1 MSDSLRNRGSRLPPL
16 FRSIRFRL
24 SAQYSAVVFGLGGL
38 ILALVYLAVRWQL
51 TQTETRLVVRG
62 RELQLGQFRLLINP
76 QLEEAQVRTLES
88 LFSQFVLE
96 KLASY
101 SLIALV
107 ALFVISLAVGWV
119 MAGRAL
125 APVDRI
131 TQVAREIEVSDLS
144 RRIALEGPDDE
155 LTRLG
160 ATFDSMLDRLQVA
173 FQSQKRFLADTS
185 HDLRTPLSVI
195 RSNVEVTLDDPT
207 PTIEEWRATG
217 EIVARNAEKMGSM
230 IDALLAAA
238 RFESSK
244 ATKVA
249 VDLAHLVRAA
259 TDDQRASAADG
270 EVGLQESVEP
280 VEVQGD
286 ALALSRALG
295 NLLDNALRV
304 APAGSKIEIG
314 CGRRQGWAYLAV
326 ADEGPGFTGG
336 DGTGLGLGIVEQ
348 VTRMHGGEFEIYSE
362 EGATMVIWLP
372 DGAEGPAPHL
382 DPLRGRPGPVSLV
395 ANTEHLSSTASLT
408 IPSKDLEAI

>member
-1 MSDSLRNRGSRLPPL
+1 MSDPRVTRGSRLPSL

-24 SAQYSAVVFGLGGL
+24 SAQYSAIVFGLGGL

-51 TQTETRLVVRG
+51 TSETETRLFVSG
-62 RELQLGQFRLLINP
+62 RQLQMGEFRFVINP

-88 LFSQFVLE
+88 LFNQFVLE

-101 SLIALV
+101 SLIALI
-107 ALFVISLAVGWV
+107 ALFVIALAVGWV

-125 APVDRI
+125 APVNRI

-144 RRIALEGPDDE
+144 RRIALKGPDDE

-160 ATFDSMLDRLQVA
+160 ATFDSMLDRLEGA
-173 FQSQKRFLADTS
+173 FQSQKRFLANTS

-207 PTIEEWRATG
+207 PTVEEWRATG

-230 IDALLAAA
+230 IEGLLAAA
-238 RFESSK
+238 RFESGK
-244 ATKVA
+244 ATMVA
-249 VDLAHLVRAA
+249 VDLSNLVRAA
-259 TDDQRASAADG
+259 ADDQRAAAGDAD
-270 EVGLQESVEP
+270 VGLQESVEP
-280 VEVQGD
+280 VEVQGE
-286 ALALSRALG
+286 LLSLSRALG

-304 APAGSKIEIG
+304 APPGSKIEIG

-326 ADEGPGFTGG
+326 ADDGPGFGGG

-348 VTRMHGGEFEIYSE
+348 VTRMHGGVFEIFSE
-362 EGATMVIWLP
+362 EGATTVIWLP
-372 DGAEGPAPHL
+372 ATYASNGVVGPSPEL
-382 DPLRGRPGPVSLV
+382 DPLRGRPGPVPIIGEGPAL
-395 ANTEHLSSTASLT
+395 
-408 IPSKDLEAI
+408 